1 MLSLFLTEDND
12 IEEGDLEEREESCK
26 TQHWTM
32 GGHGLNIDCQFG
44 REGVIQE

>member
-12 IEEGDLEEREESCK
+12 IEEGDLEEREESYE

-32 GGHGLNIDCQFG
+32 GEHGLNIDW
-44 REGVIQE
+44 EGGGDTRVTV